1 MKDQVMINIG
11 SRAKVWHGTAKR
23 TSGGLKKNDLMINKH
38 GRIVS
43 KKKSKSAKK
52 DKRLEKAGFKPVKGK
67 FGFVRTNLSRKRK
80 AMRGG
85 GCNSHLEEEYILKD
99 RSRKCF
105 RIYTERYNRYP
116 DPPPGARRV
125 NAWPWEG
132 PVRDR
137 PTKK

>member
-85 GCNSHLEEEYILKD
+85 GCRRPDYIEYRFKD
-99 RSRKCF
+99 GTTRCYSPS
-105 RIYTERYNRYP
+105 Y
-116 DPPPGARRV
+116 PPPPEGTRV
-125 NAWPWEG
+125 N
-132 PVRDR
+132 
-137 PTKK
+137 

>member
-43 KKKSKSAKK
+43 KKTSKSAKK

-85 GCNSHLEEEYILKD
+85 VPCTYIEDTYALLDGKI
-99 RSRKCF
+99 KCF
-105 RIYTERYNRYP
+105 RKEQYWDDRFP
-116 DPPPGARRV
+116 KPPLGSV
-125 NAWPWEG
+125 LLY
-132 PVRDR
+132 
-137 PTKK
+137 

>member
-1 MKDQVMINIG
+1 MINIG

-43 KKKSKSAKK
+43 KKKNKSAKK

-85 GCNSHLEEEYILKD
+85 VCKRDDFIEYKFED
-99 RSRKCF
+99 GSTRC
-105 RIYTERYNRYP
+105 YHWNVT
-116 DPPPGARRV
+116 PPPGSKRV
-125 NAWPWEG
+125 NYRI
-132 PVRDR
+132 VRFR
-137 PTKK
+137 

>member
-1 MKDQVMINIG
+1 MINIG

-52 DKRLEKAGFKPVKGK
+52 DKRLEKAGFKTVKGK

-85 GCNSHLEEEYILKD
+85 GCSSHLEEEYKLPDGSK
-99 RSRKCF
+99 RCYRKW
-105 RIYTERYNRYP
+105 TERTLP
-116 DPPPGARRV
+116 DHKPPPGAIKV
-125 NAWPWEG
+125 STWWG
-132 PVRDR
+132 
-137 PTKK
+137 

>member
-1 MKDQVMINIG
+1 MINIG

-43 KKKSKSAKK
+43 KKKNKSAKK

-80 AMRGG
+80 AKMGG
-85 GCNSHLEEEYILKD
+85 GPCKSQFEQEYKLPDGSK
-99 RSRKCF
+99 KCY
-105 RIYTERYNRYP
+105 REYEGYYRHEGTRYEK
-116 DPPPGARRV
+116 PPPGAIRV
-125 NAWPWEG
+125 
-132 PVRDR
+132 R
-137 PTKK
+137 P